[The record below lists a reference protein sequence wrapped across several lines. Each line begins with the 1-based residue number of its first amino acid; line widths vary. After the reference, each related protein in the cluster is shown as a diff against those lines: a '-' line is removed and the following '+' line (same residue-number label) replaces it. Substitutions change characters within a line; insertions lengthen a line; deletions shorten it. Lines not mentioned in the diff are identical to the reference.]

1 VENTA
6 AGKTGHE
13 RASMA
18 TETRIDYNLSFTSMS
33 MEPEPRGAEAAAGGA
48 ITAEATF
55 ELLVRVRNHDRQA
68 VDALFAR
75 HLPRLRRWARG
86 RLPSWARDAG
96 DTQDLVQETLVQVF
110 KHVERFEPR
119 REGAF
124 QAYLRQAVMN
134 RIRNAVRDRGRR
146 PDQTQV
152 DEAMPSSDLSP
163 VERAIGIQH
172 LERYEAAL
180 ARLRPIEREAIVA
193 RLEMGHSYQEM
204 AEMLGL
210 ASADAARKAAQRAL
224 ARLADEMRRSS

>member
-1 VENTA
+1 MAPDPRFTTEPA
-6 AGKTGHE
+6 APTPLSAE
-13 RASMA
+13 STFDLLARAKQGDDRA
-18 TETRIDYNLSFTSMS
+18 L
-33 MEPEPRGAEAAAGGA
+33 EP
-48 ITAEATF
+48 
-55 ELLVRVRNHDRQA
+55 
-68 VDALFAR
+68 LFAR
-75 HLPRLRRWARG
+75 YLPRLRRWARG

-124 QAYLRQAVMN
+124 QAYLRQAVLN

-193 RLEMGHSYQEM
+193 RLEMGHSYEEM

-224 ARLADEMRRSS
+224 